1 LGSPE
6 LKEIMDSVKKTHY
19 HIACTRVFE
28 LTHAANVKKGEGL
41 GNGNTVNHPNEYFNV
56 SLGFET

>member
-1 LGSPE
+1 
-6 LKEIMDSVKKTHY
+6 MDSVKKTQY

-28 LTHAANVKKGEGL
+28 LTHASNVKKGEGL

-56 SLGFET
+56 SLGFDT